1 MNETLLAILMSLAFI
16 FVVCVTVFV
25 IIRIIL
31 PHLYNIIKKQIH
43 KHEWV
48 EVYTYKNS
56 TDRTTE
62 RFLKCRKCGERKMIV
77 IHDDERGSRPCT

>member
-16 FVVCVTVFV
+16 FIVCVTVFV

-31 PHLYNIIKKQIH
+31 PYLYNVIKKQIH

-48 EVYTYKNS
+48 EVYTYRNS
-56 TDRTTE
+56 ADRTTE
-62 RFLKCRKCGERKMIV
+62 RFLKCRKCGKREMIV
-77 IHDDERGSRPCT
+77 IYDDERRSRSCT